1 MRVLDAGVVV
11 ELLVGGLNPAR
22 LGDQE
27 LAVPHLIDSEVTHVL
42 RGLVRRG
49 ALSTHQGDV
58 AVNGFRRLSLSRFA
72 ADWLRPRIWELRH
85 NLSAYDATY
94 VALIEMTGAAVL
106 FTTDAGIAGAPG
118 VNCAVQL
125 L

>member
-11 ELLVGGLNPAR
+11 ELLVGGLDPAR

-27 LAVPHLIDSEVTHVL
+27 LAVPHLIDSEVMHVL

-58 AVNGFRRLSLSRFA
+58 AVNGFRRLSLSS
-72 ADWLRPRIWELRH
+72 LPR
-85 NLSAYDATY
+85 
-94 VALIEMTGAAVL
+94 TGC
-106 FTTDAGIAGAPG
+106 GRGSG
-118 VNCAVQL
+118 S
-125 L
+125 